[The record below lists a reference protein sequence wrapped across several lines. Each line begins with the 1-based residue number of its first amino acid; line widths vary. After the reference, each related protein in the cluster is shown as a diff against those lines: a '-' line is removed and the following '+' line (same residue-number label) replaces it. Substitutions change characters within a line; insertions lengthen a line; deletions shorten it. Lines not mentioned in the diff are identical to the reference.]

1 MKMNGRILLILLTLI
16 YGCIDPIEL
25 DISEELRILVVE
37 GFIST
42 GPGPHQIKLSKGA
55 KFGDILNALIKSE
68 VGADVWIRDNDGNV
82 TFLTEVSPGTYLTPD
97 HGNITFIDEVRSEG
111 TYFTPDDWR
120 AELHKSYTLNIITGA
135 GAQYTSSPE
144 TIVPVAPIDSLI
156 LQFKKIPTAD
166 PAIFISGVEVFAR
179 FQDPPDSRDFY
190 IWRNNGTYI
199 IETHPELFTIRNIF
213 NPGMPIP
220 APKDCCSICW
230 IFEFNADFSI
240 KILNDKNSNGTI
252 NTELAAFIPD
262 DGLRFHS
269 KYMAV
274 IRQLSISS
282 EAHAFFDLLEKQLS
296 IDGDI
301 FDPPPATIRGNMI
314 NLDNPE
320 ENVIGYFH
328 ASDVSIDTIFIER
341 SVLEDFQNA
350 RQINDD
356 CRVLRLATVDKP
368 DFWE

>member
-1 MKMNGRILLILLTLI
+1 MYMYRRMLLILLTLI

-42 GPGPHQIKLSKGA
+42 GPGPHQIKLSKSG
-55 KFGDILNALIKSE
+55 KFGDLLKSVIKSE

-82 TFLTEVSPGTYLTPD
+82 TFLTEVSPGTY
-97 HGNITFIDEVRSEG
+97 
-111 TYFTPDDWR
+111 FTPDNWR
-120 AELHKSYTLNIITGA
+120 AELNKSYTLNIITGA
-135 GAQYTSSPE
+135 GTQYTSSPE

-199 IETHPELFTIRNIF
+199 TETHPELFTIRPF
-213 NPGMPIP
+213 FGGPPIP

-240 KILNDKNSNGTI
+240 KILDDKNSNGTI

-262 DGLRFHS
+262 NGLRFSS

-274 IRQLSISS
+274 IQQLSISS

-314 NLDNPE
+314 NLDRQD

-328 ASDVSIDTIFIER
+328 ASDVSIDTVFIER
-341 SVLEDFQNA
+341 SVLEEFQNA

>member
-1 MKMNGRILLILLTLI
+1 MKMNKRILLILLTLI

-37 GFIST
+37 GYIST
-42 GPGPHQIKLSKGA
+42 GPGPHRIKLSKSA
-55 KFGDILNALIKSE
+55 KYGDIFTAVIKSE

-82 TFLTEVSPGTYLTPD
+82 TFLTEVSPGTY
-97 HGNITFIDEVRSEG
+97 
-111 TYFTPDDWR
+111 FTPDDWR
-120 AELHKSYTLNIITGA
+120 AELHKSYTLNIITSTGT
-135 GAQYTSSPE
+135 QYTSTPE

-179 FQDPPDSRDFY
+179 FRDPPDSRDFY

-199 IETHPELFTIRNIF
+199 IKTHPELFTIRPF
-213 NPGMPIP
+213 FGGPPIP

-262 DGLRFHS
+262 NGLRFYS

-274 IRQLSISS
+274 IQQLSISS

-328 ASDVSIDTIFIER
+328 ASDVSIDTVFIER
-341 SVLEDFQNA
+341 SDIEDFQNT

>member
-1 MKMNGRILLILLTLI
+1 MYMYRRMLLILLTLI

-42 GPGPHQIKLSKGA
+42 GPGPHRIKLSKGA

-68 VGADVWIRDNDGNV
+68 VGAEVWIRANDGNV
-82 TFLTEVSPGTYLTPD
+82 TFLTEVSPGTY
-97 HGNITFIDEVRSEG
+97 
-111 TYFTPDDWR
+111 FTPDDWR
-120 AELHKSYTLNIITGA
+120 AELNKSYTLNIITGA
-135 GAQYTSSPE
+135 GAHYTSSPE
-144 TIVPVAPIDSLI
+144 TVVPVAPIDSLI

-213 NPGMPIP
+213 DPGMPIP

-240 KILNDKNSNGTI
+240 KILDDKNSNGTI

-262 DGLRFHS
+262 NGLRFSS

-274 IRQLSISS
+274 IHQLSISS

-314 NLDNPE
+314 NLDRQD

-328 ASDVSIDTIFIER
+328 ASDVSIDTVFIER
-341 SVLEDFQNA
+341 SVLEEFQNA

>member
-1 MKMNGRILLILLTLI
+1 MKGYKRILLILLTLI

-37 GFIST
+37 GYIST
-42 GPGPHQIKLSKGA
+42 GPGPHRIKLSKSA
-55 KFGDILNALIKSE
+55 KYGDIFTAVIKSE
-68 VGADVWIRDNDGNV
+68 VGADIWIRDNDGNV
-82 TFLTEVSPGTYLTPD
+82 TFLTEVSPGTYFTPD
-97 HGNITFIDEVRSEG
+97 H
-111 TYFTPDDWR
+111 WR
-120 AELHKSYTLNIITGA
+120 AELNKSYTLNIITGA
-135 GAQYTSSPE
+135 GAHYTSSPE
-144 TIVPVAPIDSLI
+144 TVVPVAPIDSLI

-166 PAIFISGVEVFAR
+166 PALFISGVEVFAR

-199 IETHPELFTIRNIF
+199 IETRPELFTIVL
-213 NPGMPIP
+213 PLGPLP

-240 KILNDKNSNGTI
+240 RILDDKNSNGTI

-262 DGLRFHS
+262 DGLRFYS

-274 IRQLSISS
+274 IHQLSISG

-314 NLDNPE
+314 NLDRQE

-328 ASDVSIDTIFIER
+328 ASDVSIDTVFIER
-341 SVLEDFQNA
+341 SDIEDFQNT

-356 CRVLRLATVDKP
+356 CRVLRWATVDKP

>member
-1 MKMNGRILLILLTLI
+1 MKMNKRILLILLTLI

-42 GPGPHQIKLSKGA
+42 GPGPHRIKLSKSG
-55 KFGDILNALIKSE
+55 KYGDLYKSVIRNE
-68 VGADVWIRDNDGNV
+68 ERADIWIRDNDGNV
-82 TFLTEVSPGTYLTPD
+82 TFLTEVSP
-97 HGNITFIDEVRSEG
+97 G

-135 GAQYTSSPE
+135 GTQYTSTPE

-166 PAIFISGVEVFAR
+166 PATFISGVEVFAR

-199 IETHPELFTIRNIF
+199 IETHPELFTIRPF
-213 NPGMPIP
+213 FGGPPIP

-262 DGLRFHS
+262 NGLRFYS

-274 IRQLSISS
+274 IHQLSISS

-301 FDPPPATIRGNMI
+301 FDPPPATILGNMI
-314 NLDNPE
+314 NLDRQE

-341 SVLEDFQNA
+341 SVFDDFQNA
-350 RQINDD
+350 RKINDD